1 MDNLYTPIALIVA
14 GLIAASAFIISKA
27 PNAKQTL
34 DKLAPI
40 QGFLGVGLLV
50 VGVIEVIR
58 LIPKID
64 DVNRAAEN
72 YMIWVL
78 GVYAGVVSA
87 VLLGFFLGMP
97 LIAKWIPGESP
108 IEQRAMEMQKKIGPY
123 QTLLGFIGIG
133 AAIILLRYYFKFH

>member
-1 MDNLYTPIALIVA
+1 MDSLITPIALIVA
-14 GLIAASAFIISKA
+14 GILAASAFIISKA
-27 PNAKQTL
+27 PNAKQL
-34 DKLAPI
+34 IDKIAPI

-50 VGVIEVIR
+50 VGIIDLIR

-64 DVNRAAEN
+64 EVNRAAET

-78 GVYAGVVSA
+78 GIYAGVASA

-108 IEQRAMEMQKKIGPY
+108 VEQRAMEMQKKVGAY
-123 QTLLGFIGIG
+123 QTLLGFVGIG
-133 AAIILLRYYFKFH
+133 AAVVLLYYYFKFH

>member
-1 MDNLYTPIALIVA
+1 MDNVYLPIALIIA
-14 GLIAASAFIISKA
+14 GILAASSFIISKA
-27 PNAKQTL
+27 PNAKQL
-34 DKLAPI
+34 IDKIAPI

-50 VGVIEVIR
+50 VGIIDLIR

-64 DVNRAAEN
+64 EVNRAAET

-78 GVYAGVVSA
+78 GIYAGVASA

-123 QTLLGFIGIG
+123 QTILGFVGIA